1 MSGYLTVSQYSKLTG
16 KDPGNIRRMLI
27 KGVMHGK
34 KLGNQ
39 WVIPE
44 GTVYPED
51 GRVRSGDFR
60 NWRKKITVRQ
70 ANPTLMKSLEKM
82 CEQLSSVYGSLLERI
97 VLYGSYAR
105 GEETEGSD
113 VDIAL
118 ILRGAESPDMHD
130 SMTDVVVDYELDNN
144 IVLSVITIDQTNYL
158 EWKNTLPFYKN
169 IDKEGIILWKAA

>member
-1 MSGYLTVSQYSKLTG
+1 MPEYLTVSQYAKLTG

-27 KGVMHGK
+27 KGVLNGK

-60 NWRKKITVRQ
+60 NWRKKIAVRQ
-70 ANPTLMKSLEKM
+70 ANPTLMKSLGRM
-82 CEQLSSVYGSLLERI
+82 CEQLKQVYGSSLERI
-97 VLYGSYAR
+97 VLYGSFAR
-105 GEETEGSD
+105 GEETDGSD

-118 ILRGAESPDMHD
+118 VLREAESPDMHD
-130 SMTDVVVDYELDNN
+130 SMTDVVVDHELENN
-144 IVLSVITIDQTNYL
+144 IVLSVITIEQTNYL
-158 EWKNTLPFYKN
+158 EWKNVLPFYKN